1 MDRKA
6 LIIDDQF
13 EICQLLKL
21 ILNLSHISS
30 VYTGTL
36 RETREV
42 LSTFIPDIIFID
54 QNLPDG
60 LGFNEI
66 PKIKKLLPE
75 ATIIAMTTLITPSQK
90 VELIN
95 NGASFTLEKPFTIQ
109 QINKLV
115 SV

>member
-1 MDRKA
+1 MDKKA

-30 VYTGTL
+30 LHTGSL
-36 RETREV
+36 HETWDV
-42 LSTFIPDIIFID
+42 LSAFTPDIIFID

-66 PKIKKLLPE
+66 PKIRQLLPN
-75 ATIIAMTTLITPSQK
+75 AK
-90 VELIN
+90 
-95 NGASFTLEKPFTIQ
+95 
-109 QINKLV
+109 
-115 SV
+115 